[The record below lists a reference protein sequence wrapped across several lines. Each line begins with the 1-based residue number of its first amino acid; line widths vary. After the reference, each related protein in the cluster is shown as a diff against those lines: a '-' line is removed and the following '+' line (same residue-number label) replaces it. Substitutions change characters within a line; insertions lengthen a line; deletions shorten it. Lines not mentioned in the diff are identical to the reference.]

1 MFRSELSQFMLVM
14 GSIIVQYIHIRGGQ
28 YDVGKYPLS
37 FPIYRK
43 MCEIMYYLSNPEN
56 VFDRAFLTMEWS
68 LMDRL
73 NNSVPSYVKLLD
85 WRDDFLIIYFSQSK
99 TNQEGVDQSTPWYVH
114 SAPNNPVIYPVN
126 SLAMYIILDLQHLM
140 GVVSWFT

>member
-1 MFRSELSQFMLVM
+1 
-14 GSIIVQYIHIRGGQ
+14 
-28 YDVGKYPLS
+28 
-37 FPIYRK
+37 
-43 MCEIMYYLSNPEN
+43 MYYLSNPEN
-56 VFDRAFLTMEWS
+56 VFDRALLTMEWY

-73 NNSVPSYVKLLD
+73 NNSVPSRVKLLD

-99 TNQEGVDQSTPWYVH
+99 TNQEGVDQRIPWYVH